1 MGGRLREGWG
11 LGLRGEE
18 WGMRGVSLRAVVRHL
33 GSVRPKRDQEERVQE
48 EGKEA
53 NYRQVTGMHT
63 QGQVPLRDS
72 RVEKENRAPA
82 ICALPTKQG
91 RSTMASAAA
100 HEEAKKAQT
109 AKGRM

>member
-1 MGGRLREGWG
+1 MLLRTYLRLGT
-11 LGLRGEE
+11 
-18 WGMRGVSLRAVVRHL
+18 
-33 GSVRPKRDQEERVQE
+33 VRPSRVQ
-48 EGKEA
+48 KKKRKRKKDEA

-72 RVEKENRAPA
+72 REKENRAPA
-82 ICALPTKQG
+82 ICELPTKQG